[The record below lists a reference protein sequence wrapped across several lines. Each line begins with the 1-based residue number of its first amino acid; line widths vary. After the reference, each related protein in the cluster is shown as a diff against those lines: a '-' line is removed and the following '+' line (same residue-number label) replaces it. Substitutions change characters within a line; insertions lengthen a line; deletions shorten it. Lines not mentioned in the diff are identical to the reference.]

1 MPALVKNDQLMAD
14 LNEVNRHYN
23 KFKYETDLSKHGTVD
38 FWTARIE
45 AYNSGDCDDYVL
57 SKRGDLMAR
66 GYDWQCLQPAICK
79 LRGEGHL
86 VLLVKT
92 EKEFLILDNNY
103 DDIKTWP
110 GTGYEWLYRL
120 DGERGWVNFNE
131 QLS

>member
-14 LNEVNRHYN
+14 LNEVNKRINRFRYQ
-23 KFKYETDLSKHGTVD
+23 TDLSKYGTPD
-38 FWTARIE
+38 LWTAKIE
-45 AYNSGDCDDYVL
+45 EAGSGDCDDYAL
-57 SKRGDLMAR
+57 TKRKELMNK

-92 EKEFLILDNNY
+92 ENEFLILDNNY
-103 DDIKTWP
+103 DTIKTWP
-110 GTGYEWLYRL
+110 GRGYEWLYRL